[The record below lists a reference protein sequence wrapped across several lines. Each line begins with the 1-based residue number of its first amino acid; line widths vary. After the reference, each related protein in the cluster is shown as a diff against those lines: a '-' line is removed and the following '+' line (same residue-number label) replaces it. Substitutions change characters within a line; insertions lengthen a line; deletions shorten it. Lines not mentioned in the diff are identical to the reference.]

1 MRPGRGDDD
10 LIRRIVVK
18 SARQATGI
26 GGDFGRQW
34 QERHSGIR
42 ECSMKPFVN
51 RHGQTQTTSLHQLG
65 DLPAGDRTDPDASGF
80 VLDNEVFGLRNQ
92 AIVLVNPPDP
102 DVGINNDHRAASQSP
117 SAALP

>member
-1 MRPGRGDDD
+1 
-10 LIRRIVVK
+10 
-18 SARQATGI
+18 
-26 GGDFGRQW
+26 
-34 QERHSGIR
+34 
-42 ECSMKPFVN
+42 
-51 RHGQTQTTSLHQLG
+51 
-65 DLPAGDRTDPDASGF
+65 